1 MAVPTD
7 RSRVRFD
14 LGRDPR
20 GPRQVR
26 EHRDEEEP
34 SDGHGGDQEPQ
45 RVPATLV
52 RGLMGED
59 RVELVLI
66 EQFDEARRDD
76 DARTEEPEAE
86 TEDLVGGDDPGRL
99 SGLGKRRGRQGVLA
113 PHRKTSAC
121 PAVGRGGAAG
131 GRTRSPPG

>member
-1 MAVPTD
+1 MALAPTGVRGAAASTLLTD

-86 TEDLVGGDDPGRL
+86 TEDLVGGDDL
-99 SGLGKRRGRQGVLA
+99 DVSQA
-113 PHRKTSAC
+113 
-121 PAVGRGGAAG
+121 
-131 GRTRSPPG
+131 